1 MKLSALNQHPRLAI
15 ALQLALLMLVFQGVV
30 ATTPSVA
37 GGHGPGL
44 SAIAAGGSPAPPRL

>member
-15 ALQLALLMLVFQGVV
+15 ALQLVLLMLVFQGVV

-37 GGHGPGL
+37 GGHGPGS
-44 SAIAAGGSPAPPRL
+44 SAIAAGGSPVTPRL